1 MPAHHRPDA
10 PAAVAAGSV
19 FHALVPAAGRGDRFG
34 GPKQFVEVAG
44 RPLLAWTL
52 ERLLAAGAASVVVAL
67 PADEL
72 DAATTRI
79 AGDARIRFVA
89 GGATRQ
95 ASVAAALEASP
106 AAAGELVAVHDGA
119 RAAVDPADVAAVVAA
134 AAGTGGAVLGRPL
147 TDTIKRLEDGRVI
160 GTVDRS
166 KLFRAETPQVFR
178 RALLERAFESARRD
192 RFVGTDE
199 ASLVERLADVE
210 IRAVVALSPNPKV
223 TFPGDLERVA
233 RRLAAN
239 GEWR

>member
-1 MPAHHRPDA
+1 MPATHRPDA

-34 GPKQFVEVAG
+34 GPKQFAEVAG

-52 ERLLAAGAASVVVAL
+52 DRLLASGAASVVVAL
-67 PADEL
+67 PAEEL
-72 DAATTRI
+72 GAAARL
-79 AGDARIRFVA
+79 AGDGRIRFVA

-95 ASVAAALEASP
+95 ASVGAALEASP

-134 AAGTGGAVLGRPL
+134 AAASGGAVLGRPL
-147 TDTIKRLEDGRVI
+147 TDTIKRVEEGRVMA
-160 GTVDRS
+160 TVDRS

-210 IRAVVALSPNPKV
+210 IRAVVAMSPNPKV
-223 TFPGDLERVA
+223 TYPADLERVA
-233 RRLAAN
+233 RRLAD